1 MKQSCHIHLFLL
13 ILSFSCAEKQEEI
26 KVEESVEFLEESD
39 GTSLDEFPETIE
51 VPITIGDNSRTSL
64 DWNGTYLGN
73 LPCASCEGIE
83 TKLTLNIDGTYHYTT
98 HYFGLNDALEH
109 EFLGKFTWDETGSI
123 ITLQGVNG
131 IPGKY
136 KVGENQ
142 LWHLDMNGNRITG
155 DLADRYILKK
165 QF

>member
-1 MKQSCHIHLFLL
+1 MKQNLSLLFLISL
-13 ILSFSCAEKQEEI
+13 FAFSCTEKKTELKEEEVIEVIQEP
-26 KVEESVEFLEESD
+26 EEE
-39 GTSLDEFPETIE
+39 TLDEFPETIE
-51 VPITIGDNSRTSL
+51 VPMSMGDNSRTSL

-83 TKLTLNIDGTYHYTT
+83 TKITLNTDGTYHYTT

-142 LWHLDMNGNRITG
+142 LWHLDMDGNRITG

>member
-1 MKQSCHIHLFLL
+1 MKQYLTLLFFIPLFT
-13 ILSFSCAEKQEEI
+13 FSCAEKKTELKEEEVIEVIQEP
-26 KVEESVEFLEESD
+26 EEE
-39 GTSLDEFPETIE
+39 TLDEFPETIE
-51 VPITIGDNSRTSL
+51 IPMSMGDNSRTSL

-83 TKLTLNIDGTYHYTT
+83 TKITLNTDGTYHYTT

-142 LWHLDMNGNRITG
+142 LWHLDMDGNRITG

>member
-1 MKQSCHIHLFLL
+1 MKIKSPLFL
-13 ILSFSCAEKQEEI
+13 ILLAIACNSPKTEKVKLLEENPSEEI
-26 KVEESVEFLEESD
+26 I
-39 GTSLDEFPETIE
+39 DETPIDTIPETME
-51 VPITIGDNSRTSL
+51 MPMTMGDNSMTSL

-83 TKLTLNIDGTYHYTT
+83 TKLTLNTDGTYHYTT

-109 EFLGKFTWDETGSI
+109 EFLGKFTWDKTGSI
-123 ITLQGVNG
+123 ITLHGVNG

-142 LWHLDMNGNRITG
+142 LWHLDMDGNRITG

>member
-1 MKQSCHIHLFLL
+1 MKQYLSLLFLISL
-13 ILSFSCAEKQEEI
+13 FAFSCAEKKTELNEEEAIEVIQEP
-26 KVEESVEFLEESD
+26 VEE
-39 GTSLDEFPETIE
+39 TLDEFPETIE
-51 VPITIGDNSRTSL
+51 IPMSMGDNSRTSL

-83 TKLTLNIDGTYHYTT
+83 TKITLNTDGTYHYTT

-142 LWHLDMNGNRITG
+142 LWHLDMDGNRITG

>member
-1 MKQSCHIHLFLL
+1 MKHSYSVFLFLL
-13 ILSFSCAEKQEEI
+13 ILTISCTEKKEEV
-26 KVEESVEFLEESD
+26 VEETEVEIMETIDVDTLE
-39 GTSLDEFPETIE
+39 EFPETIE

-83 TKLTLNIDGTYHYTT
+83 TKLTLNTDGTYHYTT

-109 EFLGKFTWDETGSI
+109 EFLGKFTWDETGSN
-123 ITLQGVNG
+123 ITLHGVNG